1 MVTPMV
7 QQVKSVVLLLFL
19 AAYVLGAFISLSF
32 LAEGMA
38 LLIVVVFFIS
48 LPDIKQINRN
58 LVLVLLFI
66 SGCLIASTPGP
77 FAWVSAII
85 ENAGIAALLMAVP
98 LLRIVLHYAPYE
110 SAIQSVAGSY
120 IATGYHFYLL
130 AIGLTAFLGSVMSIA
145 ALPFVYQLL
154 LPIAKKYPQEIL
166 DRALARGFVIN
177 LFWSPNLVAVA
188 VALRYVPVSWQE
200 LAAAGIG
207 FSLLSL
213 ALVMLVGKYEIEG
226 LQLPDGVVQEQVV
239 NSAELL
245 AENRRH
251 LWILSAQVLCILI
264 VVASITYFLK
274 TNIYVTVTLVAL
286 TVPFLIALVLQAVPI
301 WYKQLD
307 HYRMAVLPGMV
318 GELIIFL
325 TIGFFGYALAHS
337 SLISILQ
344 TELAYF
350 ITFSPAALSLLIIVA
365 TGVLALIGI
374 HPMITI
380 SSVAIILGN
389 DGTGLSQPQLAV
401 TFITGYIMY
410 LLLSPFAS
418 VVMIISALTEQ
429 SVYQAGL
436 KRNWLYALL
445 LAGLVT
451 VIMALW
457 S

>member
-1 MVTPMV
+1 MVTPIV
-7 QQVKSVVLLLFL
+7 QQIKSVVLLLFL
-19 AAYVLGAFISLSF
+19 AVYVLGAFVSLPF
-32 LAEGMA
+32 LTEAMA
-38 LLIVVVFFIS
+38 LLVVVVFFIS
-48 LPDIKQINRN
+48 LPDIKQVNRS

-98 LLRIVLHYAPYE
+98 LLRIILYYAPYE
-110 SAIQSVAGSY
+110 SAIQSIAGSY

-154 LPIAKKYPQEIL
+154 LPIAKKYPLGIL
-166 DRALARGFVIN
+166 DKALARGFVVN

-188 VALRYVPVSWQE
+188 VALRYVPISWQE

-207 FSLLSL
+207 FSLVSVVL
-213 ALVMLVGKYEIEG
+213 AVIVGKYEIQG
-226 LQLPDGVVQEQVV
+226 LQLSDGVVKEHNV

-245 AENRRH
+245 AENQRL
-251 LWILSAQVLCILI
+251 LWALSVQVLCILI
-264 VVASITYFLK
+264 AVAIVTYFLK
-274 TNIYVTVTLVAL
+274 TNIYITVTLVAM
-286 TVPFLIALVLQAVPI
+286 TVPFLIALVLKAVPI
-301 WYKQLD
+301 WQQQLCY
-307 HYRMAVLPGMV
+307 YRMTVLPGMV

-337 SLISILQ
+337 PLISMLR

-365 TGVLALIGI
+365 IGTLALIGI

-380 SSVAIILGN
+380 SSVAIILAKA
-389 DGTGLSQPQLAV
+389 GTEFSHPQLAV

-418 VVMIISALTEQ
+418 VVMIISGLTGE
-429 SVYQAGL
+429 SVYQAGM
-436 KRNWLYALL
+436 KRNWLYAFL
-445 LAGLVT
+445 LAGIVT